1 MRRLPNLIFA
11 LAIASGLAACG
22 SSPESRFYTLDPA
35 AAGAGEAR
43 DVSVVVAQAAIPQ
56 AVDRPQIVVLAGE
69 NRIAIEE
76 FQRWASPLK
85 DEIPRVIA
93 LNLARL
99 LGSPRVASS
108 VDAIPSPDYRV
119 LLDVQRF
126 ESVPGES
133 ATVEVL
139 WTVRAKAGAAKT
151 GRTIAREVPAGKDYG
166 ALAAAHSRAL
176 AAVSRDIAAAIRE
189 LASR

>member
-1 MRRLPNLIFA
+1 MDRRVTLMCACAFA
-11 LAIASGLAACG
+11 AGLAACG
-22 SSPESRFYTLDPA
+22 SSPESRFYTLDA
-35 AAGAGEAR
+35 AATASGETR
-43 DVSVVVAQAAIPQ
+43 DVSVVVAQAAIP
-56 AVDRPQIVVLAGE
+56 AVVDRPQIVVRTGDSRVAMG
-69 NRIAIEE
+69 E

-85 DEIPRVIA
+85 DEIPRVVA

-99 LGSPRVASS
+99 LGSPRVASA

-139 WTVRAKAGAAKT
+139 WTVRGRSGAART
-151 GRTIAREVPAGKDYG
+151 GRTLAREATPGKDFD

>member
-1 MRRLPNLIFA
+1 MRRLIILTCA
-11 LAIASGLAACG
+11 VVLAAVVAGCG
-22 SSPESRFYTLDPA
+22 SSPEPRFYTLDPA
-35 AAGAGEAR
+35 AAAGDAR

-56 AVDRPQIVVLAGE
+56 AVDRPQIVVRAGE
-69 NRIAIEE
+69 NRVAIEE

-85 DEIPRVIA
+85 DEIPRVVA

-99 LGSPRVASS
+99 LGSARVASS

-139 WTVRAKAGAAKT
+139 WTVRGKAGAVKS
-151 GRTIAREVPAGKDYG
+151 GRTLTREAPAGKDYSS
-166 ALAAAHSRAL
+166 LAAAHSRAL